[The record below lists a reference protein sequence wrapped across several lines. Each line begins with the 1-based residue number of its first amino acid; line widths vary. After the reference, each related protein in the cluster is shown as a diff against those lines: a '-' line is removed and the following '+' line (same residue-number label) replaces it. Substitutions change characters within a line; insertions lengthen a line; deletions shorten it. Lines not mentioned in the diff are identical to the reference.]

1 MTDKVITLAE
11 VQMYA
16 RAPWG
21 SQKWYVLITDPN
33 TGEQAVCG
41 HSHTSAELANKC
53 ADKHSKRN
61 ANNDLSA

>member
-1 MTDKVITLAE
+1 MSAE

-21 SQKWYVLITDPN
+21 SQKWYVLIIDPD

-41 HSHTSAELANKC
+41 HSHTSAELATRC
-53 ADKHSKRN
+53 SKKQQKQEN
-61 ANNDLSA
+61 HND